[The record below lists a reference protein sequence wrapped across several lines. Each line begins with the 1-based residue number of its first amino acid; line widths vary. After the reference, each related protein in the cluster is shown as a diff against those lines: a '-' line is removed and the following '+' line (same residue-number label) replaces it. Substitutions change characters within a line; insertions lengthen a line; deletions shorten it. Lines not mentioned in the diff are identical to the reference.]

1 MAKGFAN
8 EGRVVLL
15 VVVSAF
21 GTVQVAPRM
30 TQCPCEPHPICLCLS
45 WSRAHQS
52 LNATLPASVFIQQFQ
67 EETEVLLCA

>member
-52 LNATLPASVFIQQFQ
+52 LNATLPASQAGLGF
-67 EETEVLLCA
+67 LCESLSQKL

>member
-1 MAKGFAN
+1 MTKHFAY

-21 GTVQVAPRM
+21 GTIQVTPRM
-30 TQCPCEPHPICLCLS
+30 MQCPCEPHPICLCLS

-52 LNATLPASVFIQQFQ
+52 LNATLPASQAGLDFPCESLSQK
-67 EETEVLLCA
+67 L